1 MNERPMHVTQTIGA
15 PTSEQELKAPRKRK
29 AIRRY
34 ILQRWMECKRDN
46 TIVIVYSSWDY
57 ADWLKASKL
66 PDNISIVHY
75 DKVWGTD
82 RLMDLVNRVTAEP
95 NVGLLLIV

>member
-1 MNERPMHVTQTIGA
+1 MTDMNERPMHVTQVIGA
-15 PTSEQELKAPRKRK
+15 PTSKTPRNRK

-34 ILQRWMECKRDN
+34 ILKRWLECERDN
-46 TIVIVYSSWDY
+46 TIVITYSSWDY
-57 ADWLKASKL
+57 ADWLKASGL

-82 RLMDLVNRVTAEP
+82 RLMELVNSVKAEP
-95 NVGLLLIV
+95 NIRLLLIV